1 MRSINRPIDGQRAS
15 ISETDIEPV
24 QLWCGL
30 TESVGSGT
38 AFWYGSELAAVYP
51 PVDDEYSAKIGE
63 PPYISTLPAV
73 ASIALFVLGDSRTV
87 TEEVGLDLVPY
98 PP

>member
-1 MRSINRPIDGQRAS
+1 M
-15 ISETDIEPV
+15 
-24 QLWCGL
+24 
-30 TESVGSGT
+30 
-38 AFWYGSELAAVYP
+38 YP